1 MNRLKQIITQDHGIR
16 LKYLAEEL
24 GMTPV
29 YFSYLLHHKKRDFRD
44 EEFVEM
50 GRILGANW
58 RALKRAWLEG
68 KGGAASPE

>member
-24 GMTPV
+24 GMSPV
-29 YFSYLLHHKKRDFRD
+29 YFSYLLNYQKRDFRD

-50 GRILGANW
+50 GRIMGANW